1 MSTMSNQN
9 GTPRPVHPEIPAEI
23 EKLEEQEKL
32 DRVANEAAEQ
42 AGKTEQRYDR
52 AHDIFTK

>member
-1 MSTMSNQN
+1 MSNQN
-9 GTPRPVHPEIPAEI
+9 STPRPVHPEIPAES
-23 EKLEEQEKL
+23 EKLDEQEKL